1 MEDNKVSLS
10 YTYTQRYT
18 INYYRKM
25 VIALILQQCRISKI
39 SSSVMNILCTLL
51 EQVITQCL
59 RSVSLLGQGRKLPA
73 ITGFEYVLNQ
83 LSRNFMSTTPKDFAM
98 QQYIDY
104 LINHKRVNPAENI
117 SMLFGQRGN
126 NSSVILILPTSN
138 IEIIDS

>member
-1 MEDNKVSLS
+1 
-10 YTYTQRYT
+10 
-18 INYYRKM
+18 M

-59 RSVSLLGQGRKLPA
+59 RSVSLLGQGCKLPA
-73 ITGFEYVLNQ
+73 IIGFEYVLNQ